1 MIMDFMSFLQRLGL
15 VRMGITAGLVLSLG
29 WFMIYFAE
37 HINKPDMALLYGDL
51 DVGEAGRIVT
61 RLEEQNIPVQ
71 IKGNGTQILVP
82 IDKVARV
89 RMDMAE
95 AGMPNGGSVGYEIFD
110 KSDVFGTSFFVQ
122 NINQVRALEG
132 ELARTIRTINLVAS
146 ARVHLVLPKRELF
159 NNEQQVPTASIV
171 IRMQS
176 AGRLDDSRVRAIQ
189 HLVAAAVPNLTP
201 DRVSVVDDR
210 GNLLS
215 AGFSDSGEKATLQKA
230 EEMRASSEARLESS
244 IRSLLERTVGVG
256 KIRATVSVDMDFDSL
271 TENSEIF
278 DPDGQVQRSA
288 HTVEDGSNSSESSS
302 SGGGAAG
309 ASSELPA
316 AQAPA
321 GAGGNKNQSKRTEE
335 TINYEI
341 SKTIKNHVKES
352 GSIKK
357 LSIAVLVDGNHK
369 SAAAAGGKETYEPRT
384 KEEMAQIEKL
394 VKSAVGFNEKRG
406 DTLEVVNMPFTNDP
420 VDMGQDVAP
429 GMFGFEPHHM
439 VRLIETGIIALV
451 GLLMLLLVVK
461 PLIGRILGA
470 LTPAESQSVSVDA
483 EGKSHTAAP
492 AVASVPGVQQ
502 GGGQQPPIPANQ
514 GAMTQPPML
523 VKNDHAE
530 TELKPSSLH
539 KVADIVEKHP
549 DETVAMVKN
558 WMNQ

>member
-1 MIMDFMSFLQRLGL
+1 
-15 VRMGITAGLVLSLG
+15 
-29 WFMIYFAE
+29 
-37 HINKPDMALLYGDL
+37 
-51 DVGEAGRIVT
+51 
-61 RLEEQNIPVQ
+61 
-71 IKGNGTQILVP
+71 
-82 IDKVARV
+82 
-89 RMDMAE
+89 
-95 AGMPNGGSVGYEIFD
+95 
-110 KSDVFGTSFFVQ
+110 
-122 NINQVRALEG
+122 
-132 ELARTIRTINLVAS
+132 
-146 ARVHLVLPKRELF
+146 
-159 NNEQQVPTASIV
+159 
-171 IRMQS
+171 
-176 AGRLDDSRVRAIQ
+176 
-189 HLVAAAVPNLTP
+189 
-201 DRVSVVDDR
+201 
-210 GNLLS
+210 
-215 AGFSDSGEKATLQKA
+215 
-230 EEMRASSEARLESS
+230 
-244 IRSLLERTVGVG
+244 
-256 KIRATVSVDMDFDSL
+256 
-271 TENSEIF
+271 
-278 DPDGQVQRSA
+278 
-288 HTVEDGSNSSESSS
+288 
-302 SGGGAAG
+302 
-309 ASSELPA
+309 
-316 AQAPA
+316 
-321 GAGGNKNQSKRTEE
+321 
-335 TINYEI
+335 
-341 SKTIKNHVKES
+341 
-352 GSIKK
+352 
-357 LSIAVLVDGNHK
+357 
-369 SAAAAGGKETYEPRT
+369 
-384 KEEMAQIEKL
+384 MAQIEKL